1 MTWLNG
7 CQFLQ
12 FERWDW
18 QNKVKIKKNNNVKK
32 KKKFSIGKYVQ
43 EGCIDGK
50 GVDYR
55 NKSQF
60 EIFLLQ
66 YFYQC
71 RIQTF
76 FEHTVFL
83 KLRIG

>member
-32 KKKFSIGKYVQ
+32 KKMFSIGKYAQ

-50 GVDYR
+50 GVD
-55 NKSQF
+55 
-60 EIFLLQ
+60 
-66 YFYQC
+66 
-71 RIQTF
+71 
-76 FEHTVFL
+76 
-83 KLRIG
+83 